1 MAVIEVFART
11 EVGCHRERNEDT
23 FVVLDLASGETG
35 IAEHQRVRP
44 LRPPGVLI
52 AVCDGM
58 GGAAAGDVAA
68 AMASDVL
75 VRAGQAANIAGAAD
89 AERVLLSAV
98 TDANHAISDFTRI
111 HPDKRGMGTT
121 MTAALA
127 LGSELVITQVG
138 DSRAYLRRGRV
149 LQQLTMDQNVVG
161 QMVAAGKLKPEDAR
175 HYKQRNVLLEAIGV
189 QDKVGPDVVHA
200 RVRAG
205 DVLLLCSDGLTGPLA
220 DRQILDL
227 MLRYEDPVRCCR
239 ALTESACA
247 HGGPDNVTVA
257 IARFSGDGLEVPHGQ
272 EPIAFERR
280 AALA

>member
-23 FVVLDLASGETG
+23 FVVLDLASGEKG
-35 IAEHQRVRP
+35 IAEHQRVRQ

-75 VRAGQAANIAGAAD
+75 VRAGQAANITGAAD

-189 QDKVGPDVVHA
+189 QDKVGPDIVHA

-220 DRQILDL
+220 DKQVLDL

-257 IARFSGDGLEVPHGQ
+257 MARFMGDGLEVPHGQ

-280 AALA
+280 PALA